1 MGTANTGVQVRPPPP
16 EGRRFQ
22 PGYDPRRRG
31 PISKAERAFRDALE
45 KEHIPRASA
54 LLSQVF
60 DAGMAG
66 DARMAELFFKV
77 CGLIKKP
84 SDDEAIRRLA
94 TELLD
99 GMIAEAKARKQA
111 SPGAAMEGRVIDVG
125 TDE

>member
-1 MGTANTGVQVRPPPP
+1 MSVGTANTGVQVRPPPP

-31 PISKAERAFRDALE
+31 PISAAERAFRDALE
-45 KEHIPRASA
+45 SEHIPQASA
-54 LLSQVF
+54 LLTKVF

-66 DARMAELFFKV
+66 DAKMAELFFKV

-111 SPGAAMEGRVIDVG
+111 SPAGGVIDVPETRG
-125 TDE
+125 R